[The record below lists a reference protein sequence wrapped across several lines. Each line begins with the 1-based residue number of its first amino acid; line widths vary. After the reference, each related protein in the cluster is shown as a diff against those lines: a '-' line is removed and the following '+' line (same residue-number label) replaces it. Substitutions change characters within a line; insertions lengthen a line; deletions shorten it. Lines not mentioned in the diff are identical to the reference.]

1 MAESYENVMQCGDS
15 YFDNQQREIE
25 SLLKRIDQQETKG
38 IISVFRIIK
47 TIRTLRLRII
57 IDRLATGEKRAP
69 FTRRWT
75 SRWTPYWGQGLPQSL
90 L

>member
-1 MAESYENVMQCGDS
+1 MAC
-15 YFDNQQREIE
+15 
-25 SLLKRIDQQETKG
+25 QETERFMKELLRVSVKLVMITRGNNVEKLDPKVSQG
-38 IISVFRIIK
+38 IVSVFKIIK
-47 TIRTLRLRII
+47 TIRTLRLRIV

-75 SRWTPYWGQGLPQSL
+75 PYWGQGLPQSL